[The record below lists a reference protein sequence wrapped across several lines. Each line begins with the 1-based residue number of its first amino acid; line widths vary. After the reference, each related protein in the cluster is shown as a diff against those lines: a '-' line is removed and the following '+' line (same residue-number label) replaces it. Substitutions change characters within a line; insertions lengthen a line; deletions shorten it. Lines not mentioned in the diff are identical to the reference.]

1 MMGGSGSHEFMVLSD
16 NGEDSVFI
24 SSDGQYSANAERA
37 EFDKGTPPQE
47 APAELEEVQTPNC
60 KTIAEVAEFLGVP
73 QTKTVKAVFYI
84 AENETEDF
92 IFVVIRGDLP
102 VNEVK
107 LSNALGG
114 LNFRDATEEE
124 IEAVGAVP
132 GYASPIGL
140 KKELGHGRKLIIVA
154 DDSVVNFPNLVGGA
168 NKVDYHVK
176 NTNAHRDYEPDIV
189 TDIALAQDGN
199 KCVGSDAVLQLHRG
213 IEVGHCFKLGK
224 RYSEPMNITY
234 LDQNGKAHVPVM
246 GSYGIGVGRLMAA
259 IVEQHHDE
267 YGIIWPDSVAP
278 FDVHLVSLGKP
289 DNEVGKQAEALY
301 EELLDAGIDVLFDDR
316 RESPG
321 VKFADADLIGIPW
334 RVTISGR
341 GLKEKCVEIK
351 RRSEPE
357 KKMIPLDDFM
367 DFVFAEIWG

>member
-1 MMGGSGSHEFMVLSD
+1 
-16 NGEDSVFI
+16 
-24 SSDGQYSANAERA
+24 
-37 EFDKGTPPQE
+37 
-47 APAELEEVQTPNC
+47 
-60 KTIAEVAEFLGVP
+60 
-73 QTKTVKAVFYI
+73 
-84 AENETEDF
+84 
-92 IFVVIRGDLP
+92 
-102 VNEVK
+102 

-124 IEAVGAVP
+124 IESVGAVP

-140 KKELGHGRKLIIVA
+140 KKDLGHGRKLIIVA
-154 DDSVVNFPNLVGGA
+154 DDSAVNFPNLVGGA

-176 NTNAHRDYEPDIV
+176 NTNAGRDYEPDIV
-189 TDIALAQDGN
+189 ADIALAQDGD
-199 KCVGSDAVLQLHRG
+199 KCVGSDAILQLHRG

-234 LDQNGKAHVPVM
+234 LDQNSKAHVPVT
-246 GSYGIGVGRLMAA
+246 GSYGIGVGRLMAT

-278 FDVHLVSLGKP
+278 FDLHLVSLGKP
-289 DNEVGKQAEALY
+289 GDEVGQQAETLY
-301 EELLDAGIDVLFDDR
+301 EELLDAGIEVLFDDR

-334 RVTISGR
+334 RVTVSGR
-341 GLKEKCVEIK
+341 GLKENCVEVK

-357 KKMIPLDDFM
+357 KKMIPLDNFM
-367 DFVFAEIWG
+367 DFVFDEIWG